1 MDFVHHRAAAHCADF
16 PIIGSVGLLR
26 RPVEGTLIMNKIMDT
41 LRWLLGSSKGH
52 DFLLKG
58 LTTLILAAG
67 SVLVIIPFMYMIS
80 TSLKDPAQ
88 IRSDSFSLIPRKP
101 QTTEINGEKFNLYE
115 VNIEGQKKTM
125 ALLKKSPGGMGNFAD
140 PANPARVY
148 ELKIEPQVMLY
159 RFDIHWENYPD
170 ALTAMPFLRYLGN
183 TLIVTFVGMFGMLF
197 SCSLVAYGFSRFR
210 ARWLNLLF
218 LLLLSTIMLPSQV
231 RLIPV
236 YILFN
241 KLGWVDT
248 LLPLIVPQF
257 FANAYDVFLLRQ
269 FFMTVPLELDDAA
282 KIDGANPLQILLY
295 IMLPQARP
303 AVISVAIFHFMY
315 AWNDFYEPLIFL
327 HSRENWTL
335 AVGLQTFD
343 AIYTINTHL
352 IMAVSLLMIVPPILL
367 FFFSQKIF
375 TQGVVFTGV
384 KG

>member
-1 MDFVHHRAAAHCADF
+1 MRGCITKVSSEAECSVRKASDFVSRIF
-16 PIIGSVGLLR
+16 GSV
-26 RPVEGTLIMNKIMDT
+26 
-41 LRWLLGSSKGH
+41 SGH
-52 DFLLKG
+52 DLLLKG
-58 LTTLILAAG
+58 ITTLILASG
-67 SVLVIIPFMYMIS
+67 SILILIPFLYMIS

-88 IRSDSFSLIPRKP
+88 IRSDSTSLLPRK
-101 QTTEINGEKFNLYE
+101 QKTAE
-115 VNIEGQKKTM
+115 VNGTLEPLYQVTLDGQVHEY
-125 ALLKKSPGGMGNFAD
+125 ALIKNAPGGLGQFVD
-140 PANPARVY
+140 PARPDLIY
-148 ELKIEPQVMLY
+148 ELKINEQKQLY
-159 RFDIHWENYPD
+159 RWDIHWENYPE
-170 ALTAMPFLRYLGN
+170 AISAMPFWRYLGN
-183 TLIVTFVGMFGMLF
+183 TLIVTFVGMAGMLF

-236 YILFN
+236 YILFQR
-241 KLGWVDT
+241 LGWVDT

-269 FFMTVPLELDDAA
+269 FFMTIPLELDDAA

-295 IMLPQARP
+295 IILPQARP
-303 AVISVAIFHFMY
+303 ALVSVGIFHFLY

-343 AIYTINTHL
+343 ALYTVNTHL
-352 IMAVSLLMIVPPILL
+352 IMAVSVLMIVPPILL

-375 TQGVVFTGV
+375 TQGVVFTGI

>member
-1 MDFVHHRAAAHCADF
+1 MSKTPNFVLGLFR
-16 PIIGSVGLLR
+16 SV
-26 RPVEGTLIMNKIMDT
+26 
-41 LRWLLGSSKGH
+41 SGH
-52 DFLLKG
+52 ELLLKG
-58 LTTLILAAG
+58 ITTLILASG
-67 SVLVIIPFMYMIS
+67 SILILIPFLYMIS

-88 IRSDSFSLIPRKP
+88 IRSDSASLFPRKP
-101 QTTEINGEKFNLYE
+101 KMAE
-115 VNIEGQKKTM
+115 VNGNPEPVYAVTVDGQMHEYALVRKMPEGLGQ
-125 ALLKKSPGGMGNFAD
+125 FVD
-140 PANPARVY
+140 PAQPDVIH
-148 ELKIEPQVMLY
+148 ELKINDQQQLY
-159 RFDIHWENYPD
+159 RWDIHWENYGE
-170 ALTAMPFLRYLGN
+170 AISAMPFWRYLGN
-183 TLIVTFVGMFGMLF
+183 TLIVTFVGMAGMLF

-236 YILFN
+236 YILFQR
-241 KLGWVDT
+241 LGWVDT

-269 FFMTVPLELDDAA
+269 FFMTIPLELDDAA
-282 KIDGANPLQILLY
+282 KIDGANPLQILMY
-295 IMLPQARP
+295 IILPQARP
-303 AVISVAIFHFMY
+303 ALVSVGIFHFLY

-352 IMAVSLLMIVPPILL
+352 IMAVSVLMIIPPILL
-367 FFFSQKIF
+367 FFFSQRIF
-375 TQGVVFTGV
+375 TQGVVFTGI